1 MAKKFVICNGI
12 LMLGDVE
19 FHEDLV
25 RGVDKNNVAGGGRW
39 LKDPETQTM
48 YFYGSSVDFGKVTR
62 EEFDKSVKQQ
72 SLYRFRIVFSEKE
85 YMKDVLIEEHNNK
98 SNG

>member
-1 MAKKFVICNGI
+1 MAKKFVIYDGT

-25 RGVDKNNVAGGGRW
+25 RGADKNKVAGGGRW
-39 LKDPETQTM
+39 LKDPETQII

-62 EEFDKSVKQQ
+62 EEFDKSDKQP
-72 SLYRFRIVFSEKE
+72 SLLRFKIVFSEKE
-85 YMKDVLIEEHNNK
+85 YMKDVLIEQQNKNNHE
-98 SNG
+98 